1 MILVCI
7 NVCTSTNEWKRLA
20 CFMLN
25 QLIFSTETGSMMHL
39 YHTVDASV
47 DQITNNSS
55 RISNPKPKYK
65 GK

>member
-1 MILVCI
+1 
-7 NVCTSTNEWKRLA
+7 
-20 CFMLN
+20 MLN

>member
-7 NVCTSTNEWKRLA
+7 NICISINEWKRLA

-47 DQITNNSS
+47 GQFLNNNSKTS
-55 RISNPKPKYK
+55 KQKPK
-65 GK
+65 